1 MSIRI
6 SLAIKALLVV
16 FTPYIGV
23 STPFQA
29 HLFRLVTENA
39 PKCTFSEKFL
49 YIAGA
54 LRDNES
60 INKD

>member
-29 HLFRLVTENA
+29 HLFR
-39 PKCTFSEKFL
+39 
-49 YIAGA
+49 AGA

>member
-29 HLFRLVTENA
+29 HLFRLVTEVTGSD
-39 PKCTFSEKFL
+39 PTVDL
-49 YIAGA
+49 
-54 LRDNES
+54 
-60 INKD
+60 

>member
-6 SLAIKALLVV
+6 SLAIKVLLVV

-49 YIAGA
+49 YIYSERKRGGV
-54 LRDNES
+54 
-60 INKD
+60 